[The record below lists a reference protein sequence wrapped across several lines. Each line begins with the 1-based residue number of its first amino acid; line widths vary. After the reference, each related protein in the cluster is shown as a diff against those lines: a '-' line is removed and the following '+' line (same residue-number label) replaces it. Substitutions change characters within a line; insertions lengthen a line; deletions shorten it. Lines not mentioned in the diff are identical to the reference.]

1 MSRFERK
8 LEKIDCLLERLR
20 DESSNGALIVVEG
33 EKDVR
38 SLRAIGVKSEIF
50 AIKSCGRSLP
60 DVIDEIGCGGDREVI
75 LLMDFDSHGRELTE
89 RLARSLERTK
99 VKLNLTFWRE
109 LSSLLNNDLRD
120 IEGLAAYI
128 ETLRRKVERRGA
140 WLEPVW

>member
-1 MSRFERK
+1 MSGFERK

-20 DESSNGALIVVEG
+20 DEASNGALIVVEG
-33 EKDVR
+33 EKDVK
-38 SLRAIGVKSEIF
+38 SLRAIGVESEIF
-50 AIKSCGRSLP
+50 AIKSCGESLP
-60 DVIDEIGCGGDREVI
+60 DVIDEIGCGGREVI

-89 RLARSLERTK
+89 RLAKSLERMK

-128 ETLRRKVERRGA
+128 ETLRRKVGRRGA
-140 WLEPVW
+140 WPKPVW